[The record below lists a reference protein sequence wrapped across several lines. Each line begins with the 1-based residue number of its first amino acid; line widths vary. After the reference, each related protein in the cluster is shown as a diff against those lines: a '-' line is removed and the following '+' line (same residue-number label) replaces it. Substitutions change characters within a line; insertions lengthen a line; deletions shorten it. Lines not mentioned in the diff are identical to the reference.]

1 MDTKW
6 KNIKEMLE
14 QKEWNKQIA
23 LGATAAFIV
32 TLVWVMCQIPHVYNV
47 VGILFTFLTGMISI
61 IFGIRYAVKDITE
74 KNESADGETFLHA
87 YTKLRGIVLVTC
99 VVYVCLL
106 TILLNCFEISARGI
120 QFHFIN
126 EPYYSLMDDLFNY
139 NMSWIAIGVYLV
151 PILSAFLTLMV
162 EFDKERGKRA
172 HLFEVEAIREKA
184 KAESLRADL
193 LTNVAHDLKTP
204 LTATIGYL
212 ALMEKEEL
220 SPKMKDYVQICM
232 QKSELLKEMIEK
244 VSELSKASSGN
255 AELSM
260 EKLDLSRLVRQVAA
274 DVCDTYRSKKRE
286 FKYELADDL
295 FFQGDSIY
303 AYTIVQNLL
312 VNAVKYS
319 MENTRIF
326 VKTYAKNGQIFLEVI
341 NVSAEPIDVESG
353 KLKERFVRGDASRS
367 TEGNGLGLAIVDTY
381 THALGGE
388 FHIGIVGDT
397 FKAEIQFDSYAG
409 SYAHDN

>member
-1 MDTKW
+1 MDTRW

-14 QKEWNKQIA
+14 QKERNKQIA
-23 LGATAAFIV
+23 LGATVAFIV
-32 TLVWVMCQIPHVYNV
+32 TLVWVLCQIPLRYNV

-87 YTKLRGIVLVTC
+87 YTKLRGIVLTIC

-120 QFHFIN
+120 QFHFVN
-126 EPYYSLMDDLFNY
+126 EPYYSLLDDLFNY
-139 NMSWIAIGVYLV
+139 NMSWIAVGIYLV
-151 PILSAFLTLMV
+151 PVLSAFLTLMV

-244 VSELSKASSGN
+244 VSELSKAASGN

-274 DVCDTYRSKKRE
+274 DVCDTYRSKKRD
-286 FKYELADDL
+286 FKYELAEEL

-303 AYTIVQNLL
+303 AYTIAQNLL

-326 VKTYAKNGQIFLEVI
+326 VQTYAENGHIFLEVI
-341 NVSAEPIDVESG
+341 NVSAEPIDGESD

-388 FHIGIVGDT
+388 FHIEIVGDT
-397 FKAEIQFDSYAG
+397 FRAKLQFDPFLVS
-409 SYAHDN
+409 

>member
-1 MDTKW
+1 MDTRW

-14 QKEWNKQIA
+14 QKERNKQIA
-23 LGATAAFIV
+23 LGATVAFIV
-32 TLVWVMCQIPHVYNV
+32 TLVWVLCQIPLRYNV

-87 YTKLRGIVLVTC
+87 YTKLRGIVLTIC

-120 QFHFIN
+120 QFHFVN
-126 EPYYSLMDDLFNY
+126 EPYYSLLDDLFNY
-139 NMSWIAIGVYLV
+139 NMSWIAVGIYLV
-151 PILSAFLTLMV
+151 PVLSAFLTLMV

-274 DVCDTYRSKKRE
+274 DVCDTYRSKKRD
-286 FKYELADDL
+286 FKYELAEEL

-303 AYTIVQNLL
+303 AYTIAQNLL

-326 VKTYAKNGQIFLEVI
+326 VQTYAENGHIFLEVI
-341 NVSAEPIDVESG
+341 NVSAEPIDGESD

-388 FHIGIVGDT
+388 FHIEIVGDT
-397 FKAEIQFDSYAG
+397 FRAKIQFDPFLVS
-409 SYAHDN
+409 

>member
-1 MDTKW
+1 MDTRW
-6 KNIKEMLE
+6 KNIREMLE
-14 QKEWNKQIA
+14 QKERNKQIA
-23 LGATAAFIV
+23 FGATAAFIV
-32 TLVWVMCQIPHVYNV
+32 TLVWVLCQIPLRYNV

-87 YTKLRGIVLVTC
+87 YTKLRGIVLTIC

-120 QFHFIN
+120 QFHFVN
-126 EPYYSLMDDLFNY
+126 EPYYSLLDDLFNY
-139 NMSWIAIGVYLV
+139 NMSWIAVGIYLV
-151 PILSAFLTLMV
+151 PVLSAFLTLMV

-274 DVCDTYRSKKRE
+274 DVCDTYRSKKRD
-286 FKYELADDL
+286 FKYELAEEL

-303 AYTIVQNLL
+303 AYTIAQNLL

-326 VKTYAKNGQIFLEVI
+326 VKTYAENGQIFLEVI
-341 NVSAEPIDVESG
+341 NVSAEPIDAESD

-388 FHIGIVGDT
+388 FHIEIVGDT
-397 FKAEIQFDSYAG
+397 FRAKLQFDPFLVS
-409 SYAHDN
+409 

>member
-1 MDTKW
+1 MDIRW

-14 QKEWNKQIA
+14 QKERNKQIA

-32 TLVWVMCQIPHVYNV
+32 TLVWVLCQIPLRYNV

-61 IFGIRYAVKDITE
+61 IFGIRYVVKDITE
-74 KNESADGETFLHA
+74 KNESADGENFLHA
-87 YTKLRGIVLVTC
+87 YTKLRGIVLVVC

-120 QFHFIN
+120 QFHFVN
-126 EPYYSLMDDLFNY
+126 EPYYSLLDDLFNY
-139 NMSWIAIGVYLV
+139 NLSWIAVGVYLV
-151 PILSAFLTLMV
+151 PILSAFLTLMA

-220 SPKMKDYVQICM
+220 SPKMKDYVQICT

-274 DVCDTYRSKKRE
+274 DVCDTYRSKNRD
-286 FKYELADDL
+286 FKYELADEL

-303 AYTIVQNLL
+303 AYTIAQNLL

-326 VKTYAKNGQIFLEVI
+326 VKTYAENGQIFLEVI
-341 NVSAEPIDVESG
+341 NVSAEPIDGESD

-388 FHIGIVGDT
+388 FHIEIVGDT
-397 FKAEIQFDSYAG
+397 FRAKLQFDPFLVS
-409 SYAHDN
+409 

>member
-1 MDTKW
+1 MDTRW

-14 QKEWNKQIA
+14 QKERNKQIA
-23 LGATAAFIV
+23 FGATAAFIV
-32 TLVWVMCQIPHVYNV
+32 TLVWVLCQIPLRYNV

-61 IFGIRYAVKDITE
+61 IFGIRYVVKDITE

-87 YTKLRGIVLVTC
+87 YTKLRGIVLAIC

-120 QFHFIN
+120 QFHFVN
-126 EPYYSLMDDLFNY
+126 EPYYSLLDDLFNY
-139 NMSWIAIGVYLV
+139 NMSWIAVGIYLV
-151 PILSAFLTLMV
+151 PVLSAFLTLMV

-274 DVCDTYRSKKRE
+274 DVCDTYRSKKRD
-286 FKYELADDL
+286 FKYELAEEL

-303 AYTIVQNLL
+303 AYTIAQNLL

-326 VKTYAKNGQIFLEVI
+326 VKTYAKNRQIFLEVI
-341 NVSAEPIDVESG
+341 NVSAEPIDGESD

-388 FHIGIVGDT
+388 FHIEIVGDT
-397 FKAEIQFDSYAG
+397 FRAKLQFDPFLVS
-409 SYAHDN
+409 

>member
-1 MDTKW
+1 MDTRW
-6 KNIKEMLE
+6 KNIREMLE
-14 QKEWNKQIA
+14 QKERNKQIA
-23 LGATAAFIV
+23 FGATAAFIV
-32 TLVWVMCQIPHVYNV
+32 TLVWVLCQIPLRYNV

-87 YTKLRGIVLVTC
+87 YTKLRGIVLTIC

-120 QFHFIN
+120 QFHFVN
-126 EPYYSLMDDLFNY
+126 EPYYSLLDDLFNY
-139 NMSWIAIGVYLV
+139 NMSWIAVGIYLV
-151 PILSAFLTLMV
+151 PVLSAFLTLMV

-274 DVCDTYRSKKRE
+274 DVCDTYRSKKRD
-286 FKYELADDL
+286 FKYELAEEL

-303 AYTIVQNLL
+303 AYTIAQNLL

-326 VKTYAKNGQIFLEVI
+326 VQTYAENGHIFLEVI
-341 NVSAEPIDVESG
+341 NVSAEPIDAESD

-388 FHIGIVGDT
+388 FHIEIVGDT
-397 FKAEIQFDSYAG
+397 FRAKLQFDPFLVS
-409 SYAHDN
+409 

>member
-1 MDTKW
+1 MDTRW

-14 QKEWNKQIA
+14 QKERNKQIA
-23 LGATAAFIV
+23 LGATVAFIV
-32 TLVWVMCQIPHVYNV
+32 TLVWVLCQISLRYNV

-61 IFGIRYAVKDITE
+61 IFGIRYVVKDITE

-87 YTKLRGIVLVTC
+87 YTKLRGIVLAMC

-120 QFHFIN
+120 QFHFVN
-126 EPYYSLMDDLFNY
+126 EPYYSLLDDLFNY
-139 NMSWIAIGVYLV
+139 NLSWIAVGVYLV
-151 PILSAFLTLMV
+151 PVLSAFLTLMV

-220 SPKMKDYVQICM
+220 SPKMKDYVQICT

-260 EKLDLSRLVRQVAA
+260 EKLNLSRLVRQVAA
-274 DVCDTYRSKKRE
+274 DVCDTYRSKKRD
-286 FKYELADDL
+286 FKYELAEEL

-303 AYTIVQNLL
+303 AYTIAQNLL

-326 VKTYAKNGQIFLEVI
+326 VKTYAENGQIFLEVI
-341 NVSAEPIDVESG
+341 NVSAEPIDGESD

-388 FHIGIVGDT
+388 FHIEIVGDT
-397 FKAEIQFDSYAG
+397 FRAKLQFDPFLVS
-409 SYAHDN
+409 

>member
-1 MDTKW
+1 MDTRW

-14 QKEWNKQIA
+14 QKERNKQIA
-23 LGATAAFIV
+23 LGATVAFIV
-32 TLVWVMCQIPHVYNV
+32 TLVWVLCQISLRYNV

-61 IFGIRYAVKDITE
+61 IFGIRYVVKDITE

-87 YTKLRGIVLVTC
+87 YTKLRGIVLAMC

-120 QFHFIN
+120 QFHFVN
-126 EPYYSLMDDLFNY
+126 EPYYSLLDDLFNY
-139 NMSWIAIGVYLV
+139 NLSWIAVGVYLV
-151 PILSAFLTLMV
+151 PVLSAFLTLMV

-184 KAESLRADL
+184 KAESLRSDL

-220 SPKMKDYVQICM
+220 SPKMKDYVQICT

-260 EKLDLSRLVRQVAA
+260 EKLNLSRLVRQVAA
-274 DVCDTYRSKKRE
+274 DVCDTYRSKKRD
-286 FKYELADDL
+286 FKYELAEEL

-303 AYTIVQNLL
+303 AYTIAQNLL

-326 VKTYAKNGQIFLEVI
+326 VHTYAENGQIFLEVI
-341 NVSAEPIDVESG
+341 NVSAEPIDGESD

-388 FHIGIVGDT
+388 FHIEIVGDT
-397 FKAEIQFDSYAG
+397 FRAKLQFDPFLVS
-409 SYAHDN
+409 

>member
-1 MDTKW
+1 MDTRW
-6 KNIKEMLE
+6 KNIREMLE
-14 QKEWNKQIA
+14 QKERNKQIA
-23 LGATAAFIV
+23 LGATVAFIV
-32 TLVWVMCQIPHVYNV
+32 TLVWVLCQIPLRYNV

-87 YTKLRGIVLVTC
+87 YTKLRGIVLTIC

-106 TILLNCFEISARGI
+106 AILLNCFEISARGI
-120 QFHFIN
+120 QFHFVN
-126 EPYYSLMDDLFNY
+126 EPYYSLLDDLFNY
-139 NMSWIAIGVYLV
+139 NLSWIAVGVYLV
-151 PILSAFLTLMV
+151 PILSAFLTLMA

-274 DVCDTYRSKKRE
+274 DVCDTYRSKKRD
-286 FKYELADDL
+286 FKYELAEEL

-303 AYTIVQNLL
+303 AYTIAQNLL

-326 VKTYAKNGQIFLEVI
+326 VQTYAENGHIFLEVI
-341 NVSAEPIDVESG
+341 NVSAEPIDVESD

-388 FHIGIVGDT
+388 FHIEIVGDT
-397 FKAEIQFDSYAG
+397 FRAKLQFDPFLVS
-409 SYAHDN
+409 

>member
-1 MDTKW
+1 
-6 KNIKEMLE
+6 
-14 QKEWNKQIA
+14 
-23 LGATAAFIV
+23 
-32 TLVWVMCQIPHVYNV
+32 
-47 VGILFTFLTGMISI
+47 
-61 IFGIRYAVKDITE
+61 
-74 KNESADGETFLHA
+74 
-87 YTKLRGIVLVTC
+87 
-99 VVYVCLL
+99 
-106 TILLNCFEISARGI
+106 
-120 QFHFIN
+120 
-126 EPYYSLMDDLFNY
+126 
-139 NMSWIAIGVYLV
+139 
-151 PILSAFLTLMV
+151 MV

-260 EKLDLSRLVRQVAA
+260 ERLDLSRLVRQVAA
-274 DVCDTYRSKKRE
+274 DVCDTYRPKKRD
-286 FKYELADDL
+286 FKYELAEEL

-303 AYTIVQNLL
+303 AYTIAQNLL

-326 VKTYAKNGQIFLEVI
+326 VKTYAENGHIFLEVI
-341 NVSAEPIDVESG
+341 NVSAEPIDVESD

-388 FHIGIVGDT
+388 FHIEIVGDT
-397 FKAEIQFDSYAG
+397 FRAKLQFDPFLVS
-409 SYAHDN
+409 

>member
-1 MDTKW
+1 MDTRW
-6 KNIKEMLE
+6 KNIKEILE
-14 QKEWNKQIA
+14 QKERNKQIA

-32 TLVWVMCQIPHVYNV
+32 TLVWVLCQIPHIYNV
-47 VGILFTFLTGMISI
+47 VGILFTFLTGMLSI
-61 IFGIRYAVKDITE
+61 IFGIRYAVKTITE

-87 YTKLRGIVLVTC
+87 YTKLRGIVLVIC

-106 TILLNCFEISARGI
+106 TILLNCFEIGARGI
-120 QFHFIN
+120 QFHFGIN
-126 EPYYSLMDDLFNY
+126 EPYYSLLDDLFNY
-139 NMSWIAIGVYLV
+139 NMPWIAIGVYLV
-151 PILSAFLTLMV
+151 PTLSAFLTLMV

-274 DVCDTYRSKKRE
+274 DVCDTYRSKKRD
-286 FKYELADDL
+286 FKYELADEL

-326 VKTYAKNGQIFLEVI
+326 VKTYAENGQIFLEVI
-341 NVSAEPIDVESG
+341 NVSAEPIDGESDQ
-353 KLKERFVRGDASRS
+353 LKERFVRGDASRG

-388 FHIGIVGDT
+388 FHIEVVGDT
-397 FKAEIQFDSYAG
+397 FKAKIQLDPFLVS
-409 SYAHDN
+409 

>member
-1 MDTKW
+1 MDTRW

-14 QKEWNKQIA
+14 QKERNKQIA
-23 LGATAAFIV
+23 LGATVAFIV
-32 TLVWVMCQIPHVYNV
+32 TLVWVLCQIPLRYNV

-87 YTKLRGIVLVTC
+87 YTKLRGIVLTIC

-120 QFHFIN
+120 QFHFVN
-126 EPYYSLMDDLFNY
+126 EPYYSLLDDLFNY
-139 NMSWIAIGVYLV
+139 NMSWIAVGIYLV
-151 PILSAFLTLMV
+151 PVLSAFLTLMA

-274 DVCDTYRSKKRE
+274 DVCDTYRSKNRD
-286 FKYELADDL
+286 FKYELADEL

-303 AYTIVQNLL
+303 AYTIAQNLL

-326 VKTYAKNGQIFLEVI
+326 VKTYAENGQIFLEVI
-341 NVSAEPIDVESG
+341 NVSAEPIDGESD

-388 FHIGIVGDT
+388 FHIEIVGDT
-397 FKAEIQFDSYAG
+397 FRAKIQFDPFLVS
-409 SYAHDN
+409 

>member
-1 MDTKW
+1 MDTRW

-14 QKEWNKQIA
+14 QKERNKQIA
-23 LGATAAFIV
+23 FGATAAFIV
-32 TLVWVMCQIPHVYNV
+32 TLVWVLCQIPLRYNV

-61 IFGIRYAVKDITE
+61 IFGIRYVVKDITE

-87 YTKLRGIVLVTC
+87 YTKLRGIVLAIC

-120 QFHFIN
+120 QFHFVN
-126 EPYYSLMDDLFNY
+126 EPYYSLLDDLFNY
-139 NMSWIAIGVYLV
+139 NLSWIAVGIYLV
-151 PILSAFLTLMV
+151 PVLSAFLTLMV

-274 DVCDTYRSKKRE
+274 DVCDTYRSKKRD
-286 FKYELADDL
+286 FKYELAEEL

-303 AYTIVQNLL
+303 AYTIAQNLL

-326 VKTYAKNGQIFLEVI
+326 VKTYAKNRQIFLEVI
-341 NVSAEPIDVESG
+341 NVSAEPIDGESD

-388 FHIGIVGDT
+388 FHLEVVGDT
-397 FKAEIQFDSYAG
+397 FRAKIQFDPFFVS
-409 SYAHDN
+409 

>member
-1 MDTKW
+1 MDTRW

-14 QKEWNKQIA
+14 QKERNKQIA
-23 LGATAAFIV
+23 LGATVAFIV
-32 TLVWVMCQIPHVYNV
+32 TLVWVLCQIPLRYNV

-87 YTKLRGIVLVTC
+87 YTKQRGIVLTIC

-120 QFHFIN
+120 QFHFVN
-126 EPYYSLMDDLFNY
+126 EPYYSLLDDLFIY
-139 NMSWIAIGVYLV
+139 NLSWIAVGVYLV
-151 PILSAFLTLMV
+151 PVLSAFLTLMV

-260 EKLDLSRLVRQVAA
+260 EKLNLSRLVRQVAA
-274 DVCDTYRSKKRE
+274 DVCDTYRSKNRD
-286 FKYELADDL
+286 FKYELADEL

-303 AYTIVQNLL
+303 AYTIAQNLL

-326 VKTYAKNGQIFLEVI
+326 VKTYAENGQIFLEVI
-341 NVSAEPIDVESG
+341 NVSAEPIDGESD

-388 FHIGIVGDT
+388 FHIEIVGDT
-397 FKAEIQFDSYAG
+397 FRAKIQFDPFLVS
-409 SYAHDN
+409 